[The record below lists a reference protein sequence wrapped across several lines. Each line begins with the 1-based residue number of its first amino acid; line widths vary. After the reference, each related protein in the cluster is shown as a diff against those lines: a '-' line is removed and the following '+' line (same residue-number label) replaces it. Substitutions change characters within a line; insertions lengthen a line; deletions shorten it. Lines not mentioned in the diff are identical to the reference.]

1 MPVFASLPEYF
12 LYSSKR
18 RYGNQPEAEIP
29 LINMDYDKKLLAA
42 KTEDLF
48 RLCDKYC
55 CARFSDFLDGAEQA
69 IIEDEIFFPQGFNVL
84 IYGGFDE
91 AEKKMIGVFPEWQEP
106 DISEFPIICLKIDGG
121 KTRALTHRDYL
132 GTIMSLGISPA
143 KLGDIVV
150 SGNGA
155 YVFLQSDIAEYVSE
169 NLHKIGNQGVSVTLI
184 EDTSKVKVERS
195 YQTLELVCAS
205 ERLDAVTAAAANISR
220 SESAKL
226 IEGGRVKLNHR
237 ELYKSSETVK
247 EGDLLSIR
255 GHGRFIVYAFGNE
268 TRKKRLHITLKKYI

>member
-1 MPVFASLPEYF
+1 M
-12 LYSSKR
+12 
-18 RYGNQPEAEIP
+18 N
-29 LINMDYDKKLLAA
+29 YDKKLLTA

-55 CARFSDFLDGAEQA
+55 YARFSDFLDGAEQA
-69 IIEDEIFFPQGFNVL
+69 VISDEVIFPPGFNVL
-84 IYGGFDE
+84 IYGGFDD
-91 AEKKMIGVFPEWQEP
+91 AEKKIIGVFPEWQEP
-106 DISEFPIICLKIDGG
+106 SKSEFPIVCLRIDGG
-121 KTRALTHRDYL
+121 KTRTLTHRDYL
-132 GTIMSLGISPA
+132 GTIMALGITPS

-150 SGNGA
+150 TDGGA
-155 YVFLQSDIAEYVSE
+155 YVFLHSDIAEYVSK
-169 NLHKIGNQGVSVTLI
+169 NLHKIGNQGVSVSLI
-184 EDTSKVKVERS
+184 DDPSSVKVERK

-237 ELYKSSETVK
+237 ELYKASENVN

>member
-1 MPVFASLPEYF
+1 M
-12 LYSSKR
+12 
-18 RYGNQPEAEIP
+18 N
-29 LINMDYDKKLLAA
+29 YDKKLLSA

-69 IIEDEIFFPQGFNVL
+69 IIADEIFFPADFNVL
-84 IYGGFDE
+84 IYGGFDD
-91 AEKKMIGVFPEWQEP
+91 AEKRIIGVFPQWQEP
-106 DISEFPIICLKIDGG
+106 DKNEFPITCLRIDGG
-121 KTRALTHRDYL
+121 KTRKLTHRDYL
-132 GTIMSLGISPA
+132 GTIMSLGITPA

-150 SGNGA
+150 CDNGA
-155 YVFLQSDIAEYVSE
+155 YVFLHSDIAEYVSE
-169 NLHKIGNQGVSVTLI
+169 NLHKIGNQGVSVSI
-184 EDTSKVKVERS
+184 IKDTASFKVERS

-226 IEGGRVKLNHR
+226 IEGGKVKLNHR
-237 ELYKSSETVK
+237 EMYKTSETVK

>member
-1 MPVFASLPEYF
+1 M
-12 LYSSKR
+12 
-18 RYGNQPEAEIP
+18 N
-29 LINMDYDKKLLAA
+29 YDKKLLTA

-69 IIEDEIFFPQGFNVL
+69 VIADEVLFPAGFNVL
-84 IYGGFDE
+84 IYGGFDD
-91 AEKKMIGVFPEWQEP
+91 AEKKMIGVFPQWQEP
-106 DISEFPIICLKIDGG
+106 CRNEFPITCLRIDGG
-121 KTRALTHRDYL
+121 KTRVLTHRDYL
-132 GTIMSLGISPA
+132 GTIMALGITSS

-150 SGNGA
+150 SDSGA
-155 YVFLQSDIAEYVSE
+155 YVFLHRDIAEYAAE
-169 NLHKIGNQGVSVTLI
+169 NLHKIGNQGVSVSLI
-184 EDTSKVKVERS
+184 DDPSSIKVERK

-226 IEGGRVKLNHR
+226 IEGGKVKLNHR
-237 ELYKSSETVK
+237 EICKTSETVN

-255 GHGRFIVYAFGNE
+255 GHGRFIIFAFGNE